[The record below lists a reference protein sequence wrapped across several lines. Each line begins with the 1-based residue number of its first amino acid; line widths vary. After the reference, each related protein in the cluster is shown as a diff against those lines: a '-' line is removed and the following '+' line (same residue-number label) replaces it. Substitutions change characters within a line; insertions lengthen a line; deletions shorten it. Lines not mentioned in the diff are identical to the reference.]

1 MNPIDNINLFGQTVA
16 AQGVNTSKTAAIG
29 GGFVG
34 GSAGRGASLLESNTS
49 GLNGIKTDESV
60 FVAAS
65 GGVQAGFAGSKLHL
79 IG

>member
-1 MNPIDNINLFGQTVA
+1 MDPVNGINL
-16 AQGVNTSKTAAIG
+16 NTTRLAAIG

-49 GLNGIKTDESV
+49 GLNGIQTNESV
-60 FVAAS
+60 FTAAS
-65 GGVQAGFAGSKLHL
+65 AGIKAGLAGSKLHL